1 MQASALDIVYPT
13 KEYSK
18 INSPSTFIVGSTKP
32 SDRLFINDRE
42 IKVHQTGAFAQAV
55 KLQNGVN
62 EFKVYSGNV
71 EKTYKIERPYASGG
85 SWKPAQ
91 IVDFECPKIMEITR
105 DGAPVRT
112 TSVQSGINRLAHYQ
126 RGMLLKVD
134 GEKGDMYRV
143 VLANSQKAWVA
154 KSDVKRKLVNY
165 DRAFLYDYRERESEN
180 NYIYEF
186 AL

>member
-1 MQASALDIVYPT
+1 MVDVGFQQIYYTLSMKKILYAILGLMFVQMQASALDIVYPT

-112 TSVQSGINRLAHYQ
+112 TSVQSGINRLAH
-126 RGMLLKVD
+126 
-134 GEKGDMYRV
+134 
-143 VLANSQKAWVA
+143 
-154 KSDVKRKLVNY
+154 
-165 DRAFLYDYRERESEN
+165 
-180 NYIYEF
+180 
-186 AL
+186 